1 MSDNQLILH
10 LKYKYF
16 DMVEC
21 GEKFVEYREF
31 KPYWISRIHMQ
42 TKLTLV
48 PGYNLDN
55 CWDLDADITRI
66 HVVSFD
72 SLPDY
77 VRVEFKGKEKSE
89 FFAIEF
95 NNVREV

>member
-1 MSDNQLILH
+1 
-10 LKYKYF
+10 
-16 DMVEC
+16 
-21 GEKFVEYREF
+21 
-31 KPYWISRIHMQ
+31 MQ

-55 CWDLDADITRI
+55 CWDLDADIRRI

-77 VRVEFKGKEKSE
+77 AKEEFKGKEKSE

-95 NNVREV
+95 DHIRKG